1 MKVLVLGATGV
12 AGRSTLPRLTAAGHD
27 VVAHVRRPA
36 ARRAVETIGAQV
48 VEGDSFDPGHLRA
61 WMRGCDAVID
71 LRVSIPDTNRAA
83 WPGAWREY
91 ARLRGHGCGRVVD
104 AALDAGVTRV
114 VRDTVTMTYAGA
126 GDRWIDEDHATRASG
141 ALAANLVAE
150 GHLARLTAAGG
161 TGVAVRFGGFYGPD
175 DEFSRDLIAATR
187 KGRAPIIGDPD
198 GYTSAVHTGD
208 IGSAL
213 LVALSAPAGVYNAV
227 DDEPLTR
234 AALLEVLARS
244 SGRERV
250 KAYPSWAARLASS
263 PVRALTRSQRV
274 SNGRLKAVGW
284 QPTVASRRTGW
295 PDAFSR
301 FQPEGGVS
309 R

>member
-1 MKVLVLGATGV
+1 MKVLILGATGV
-12 AGRSTLPRLTAAGHD
+12 AGRSAVPLLLSAGHD

-36 ARRAVETIGAQV
+36 ARRSVEKIGGAA
-48 VEGDSFDPGHLRA
+48 VEGDSFDAAELRA
-61 WMRGCDAVID
+61 WMTGCDAVID
-71 LRVSIPDTNRAA
+71 LRVSIPGSNRAA

-91 ARLRGHGCGRVVD
+91 ARLRGHECGRVVD
-104 AALDAGVTRV
+104 AALDAGVSRV

-126 GDRWIDEDHATRASG
+126 GDRWIDEDHATRARG
-141 ALAANLVAE
+141 ALAANLAAE

-175 DEFSRDLIAATR
+175 DEFSRELIAATR
-187 KGRAPIIGDPD
+187 KGRAPIVGDPD
-198 GYTSAVHTGD
+198 GYTSAVHTDD

-227 DDEPLTR
+227 DDEPMTR
-234 AALLEVLARS
+234 ATLLEVLARS

-250 KAYPSWAARLASS
+250 KAYPAWAARFASS

-274 SNGRLKAVGW
+274 SNGRLKALGW
-284 QPTVASRRTGW
+284 QPTVGSRRTGW
-295 PDAFSR
+295 PDAFGRS
-301 FQPEGGVS
+301 QPDGGVS